1 VTLEI
6 VLTVGAMRSC
16 DLWLHPWGRLALG
29 CHELFPSLEKV
40 QMATLFTKIIEGDLP
55 GEFVWKDEC
64 CVAFLSIAPLNP
76 GHTLVVPRVETE
88 HWIDLD
94 PDVVGHIFQVTQS
107 IGKAMEQ
114 EYAPVKVGTI
124 VLGLE
129 VPHVHV
135 HVVPV
140 WSPTDLDFHNAK
152 AGTPPET
159 LAREAV
165 RIRGALVKLGYSQV
179 AE

>member
-1 VTLEI
+1 
-6 VLTVGAMRSC
+6 
-16 DLWLHPWGRLALG
+16 
-29 CHELFPSLEKV
+29 
-40 QMATLFTKIIEGDLP
+40 MATLFTKIIEGDLP
-55 GEFVWKDEC
+55 GQFVWKDEL
-64 CVAFLSIAPLNP
+64 CVGFLSIAPLNP
-76 GHTLVVPRVETE
+76 GHTLVVPRVEIE
-88 HWIDLD
+88 HWIDLE
-94 PDVVGHIFQVTQS
+94 PSLVGHLFQVSQS

-114 EYAPVKVGTI
+114 EYDPVKVGTI

-152 AGTPPET
+152 AGTPPEA
-159 LAREAV
+159 LAHEAA
-165 RIRGALVKLGYSQV
+165 RIRGALSKFGYAQA